1 MPASPS
7 GRGQARSEAQRQE
20 RVACTMDDIAG
31 RMMSPVRARP
41 KRYVH
46 TLLQKGHTPMADINL
61 DDLLKAKQTDA
72 PATEPLPVPTAESVE
87 KAVAQLTPEER
98 NKLMAMIR

>member
-1 MPASPS
+1 
-7 GRGQARSEAQRQE
+7 
-20 RVACTMDDIAG
+20 
-31 RMMSPVRARP
+31 
-41 KRYVH
+41 
-46 TLLQKGHTPMADINL
+46 MADINL

-98 NKLMAMIR
+98 NKVDKIKDAINLQDTQTTLTFGAPAQKEIADFSDSILQ